1 MEQTMNTQEAASAQQ
16 ADKKQVQIIVNARPH
31 MVDKGKI
38 TFDQVVLLAF
48 PNRSNDPNFEYTV
61 TYSKGPDAKK
71 EGTLTAGHSVE
82 VKDGMIFYVTETN
95 KS

>member
-1 MEQTMNTQEAASAQQ
+1 MTIQDSKSTQGAL
-16 ADKKQVQIIVNARPH
+16 KKVTIIVNARPFTVEKEK
-31 MVDKGKI
+31 MS
-38 TFDQVVLLAF
+38 FDDIVLLAF